1 MEENLYE
8 VLKRVFK
15 HKSFKSDLQKR
26 AVKCVF
32 EGKHDVFISMPTG
45 AGKSLCYQLPAVASA
60 GVTLVVSPLIALM
73 QDQLDHL
80 DLLNIHAETINSK
93 MTAKQRARVVA
104 DLNKS
109 KPSTRLLY
117 ITPEQA
123 ASEGCKSII
132 EGLVKRRIL
141 KYFIIDEAHCVS
153 QWGHDFRPD
162 YLKLGSFRKIMPNV
176 PCVALT
182 ATATARTVEDII
194 QQLKLKE
201 PVAKFKS
208 SCFRSN
214 IYYDVVMKD
223 VVHDPYEDL
232 MKFALTALGRES
244 FSKEENSFIENWTE
258 FGCGIVYCRTRDACA
273 EVASHLTR
281 KGVLTKPY
289 HAGLKSDVRET
300 VQTDWMEGKFPVMA
314 ATISFGM
321 GIDKPNVRF
330 VAHWT
335 IPKSMS
341 GYYQESGRAGRDG
354 AQSYCRMYYSR
365 RERDTVA
372 FLINQENSR
381 FTKNAEAQ
389 KVRKKSA
396 ESGFDAMVKYCESL
410 SCRHWSISKYFGD
423 EKPECNNIC
432 DVCAEP
438 KKVEKAM
445 EDMQRSA
452 YGSMKKGVP
461 GGAMYTVSEEDE
473 EMYEGGRRGAKRDY
487 DEYGDEE
494 YSEYHRDQME
504 RETEQRQRSAL
515 IAKEFQKRK
524 RNNGGEVTDEFVQP
538 SEDCPLRDPASQRI
552 PKLTVKIR
560 EHCLGMIEEA
570 LKNNYIGYYVD
581 VPTKLAASDY
591 IPKSCAIDI
600 EYDVLKAN
608 KLANVYKASIM
619 KTINDIKKCTGSKEL
634 HSCLV
639 PRNENQCNTD
649 DIISET
655 PDRKTKNGSPTAES
669 RILSNPVEKGIS
681 KLGSTFVK
689 ASSLI
694 KSNSPSPSLPNLSN
708 PHSATNYAENGISC
722 KSETGETSSP
732 IQDIQELQDSAKF
745 STQFLKASEL
755 VKKSSIFSNN
765 KTKSLNSITKERN
778 KPPVPKITYFFERA
792 KKSEEKDTI
801 TKACQDNI
809 SSENVTPSA
818 TSGERASEKKV
829 SQKDLNLKR
838 HASPREETSQEVKR
852 KKLDKP
858 SSTSSQVKQ
867 TADLVVRYLSPY
879 YKDGHIVS
887 KDIFKTMARM
897 LSYRVQSV
905 SGTEDQAKQECKRL
919 IKEIFA
925 KHAKITSTEE
935 FDDWK

>member
-1 MEENLYE
+1 MEDKLYE

-15 HKSFKSDLQKR
+15 HKNFKSDLQKK

-32 EGKHDVFISMPTG
+32 EGKHDVFVSMPTG

-80 DLLNIHAETINSK
+80 DLLNIRAETINSK
-93 MTAKQRARVVA
+93 MTAKQRAKVVA

-109 KPSTRLLY
+109 KPNTRLLY

-123 ASEGCKSII
+123 ASEGCKTIV
-132 EGLVKRRIL
+132 EGLVKRKIL

-232 MKFALTALGRES
+232 MKFALTALKRES

-289 HAGLKSDVRET
+289 HAGLKADVRET

-381 FTKNAEAQ
+381 YTKNAEAQ
-389 KVRKKSA
+389 KIRKKAA
-396 ESGFDAMVKYCESL
+396 ESGFDAVVKYCESL

-423 EKPECNNIC
+423 EKPDCNNSC
-432 DVCAEP
+432 DHCTEP

-445 EDMQRSA
+445 EDLQRCA

-461 GGAMYTVSEEDE
+461 GGAIYTVSEDDE

-494 YSEYHRDQME
+494 YSEYHQDQME

-524 RNNGGEVTDEFVQP
+524 RSGGDEVKQTEEFVP
-538 SEDCPLRDPASQRI
+538 PAEDCPLRDPASQRI

-581 VPTKLAASDY
+581 IPTKLAASDY
-591 IPKSCAIDI
+591 IPKTCAIDI

-639 PRNENQCNTD
+639 PRNENQNNCD
-649 DIISET
+649 DLVSET
-655 PDRKTKNGSPTAES
+655 PDKTAMQGSPTPES
-669 RILSNPVEKGIS
+669 CIFYDPVEKDYPE
-681 KLGSTFVK
+681 LGSTFVK
-689 ASSLI
+689 ASSLM
-694 KSNSPSPSLPNLSN
+694 KSSSPSSSLPNLSN
-708 PHSATNYAENGISC
+708 PYSATNYTTNGISC
-722 KSETGETSSP
+722 KSENGKTSSP
-732 IQDIQELQDSAKF
+732 VPDGKEPNDSTKF

-755 VKKSSIFSNN
+755 VNNSNVFNNNKSKSSS
-765 KTKSLNSITKERN
+765 SIPKAFN

-792 KKSEEKDTI
+792 KKSEEKDIINNAHQET
-801 TKACQDNI
+801 
-809 SSENVTPSA
+809 SENVVKPSV
-818 TSGERASEKKV
+818 TSGAKASEKKF
-829 SQKDLNLKR
+829 SQKDLKR
-838 HASPREETSQEVKR
+838 HASPGEEATQEVKR

-858 SSTSSQVKQ
+858 LSSSSHVKQ

-897 LSYRVQSV
+897 LSHKVQSV

-925 KHAKITSTEE
+925 KHPRITSTEE
-935 FDDWK
+935 FDGWK